1 MRALLF
7 FLYVFS
13 FNALAVEFVYR
24 VDSRPPDVIFRDG
37 FNSHGNNRNLQ
48 QHIRGD
54 SCATGSRDSF
64 YIATTSDINETYRI
78 ARQYYSSSGFFGR
91 MYRYR
96 IRADNHFY
104 SLRPSVDYLTS
115 VGVEFTPFE
124 RIMMREQN
132 EYVALSDIPVENIAE
147 AVELNYDVLNS
158 RVTDGNAF
166 SNSGYLSVRTESN
179 SGIIPSLPVPEVSV
193 RQRIMAFGALISACL
208 STRGVRQA
216 DDNYYDEVYFYDA
229 RLIYKQLLVDKGN

>member
-1 MRALLF
+1 MVRVLLF
-7 FLYVFS
+7 FLSFFS

-24 VDSRPPDVIFRDG
+24 VDSRPPDIVFRDG
-37 FNSHGNNRNLQ
+37 FNSHGNNHNLQ

-54 SCATGSRDSF
+54 SCAAGSRDSF
-64 YIATTSDINETYRI
+64 YIATTSDIHETYRI
-78 ARQYYSSSGFFGR
+78 ARQYYSGSGFYGR

-96 IRADNHFY
+96 IRADNLFY

-115 VGVEFTPFE
+115 AGVQFTPFE

-132 EYVALSDIPVENIAE
+132 EYVALGHIPVANIAE
-147 AVELNYDVLNS
+147 AVELNYDAFNS

-166 SNSGYLSVRTESN
+166 SNSGYLNVRTESN
-179 SGIIPSLPVPEVSV
+179 TGIIPSLPVPEVSV
-193 RQRIMAFGALISACL
+193 RQRISVFGALISACL

-216 DDNYYDEVYFYDA
+216 NERIYNEVHFYDA
-229 RLIYKQLLVDKGN
+229 RPVLKQLLVDR